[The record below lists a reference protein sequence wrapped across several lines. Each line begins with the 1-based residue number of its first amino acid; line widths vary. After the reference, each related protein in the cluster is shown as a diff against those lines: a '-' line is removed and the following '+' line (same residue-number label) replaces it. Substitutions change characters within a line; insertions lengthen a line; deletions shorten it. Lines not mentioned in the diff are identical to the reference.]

1 MNPYQHHLDEE
12 GEIVLAIKN
21 GAIDHPELNAP
32 DTHIETGLAHVFF
45 FGERVFKQY
54 KIVSDPD
61 HFIKGALAPTEKRFD
76 FLERDFT
83 LNQHVSG
90 GIYKEMYTH
99 ERIDGSVKFVEYK
112 RTSPHVWFEM
122 ERLDFSQNFHEQL
135 LRGEVTDVQL
145 YALGYYTAKLVAESP
160 VAVPEGLNWYE
171 LATQRVSFLEQF
183 LSWLPVEYKIAM
195 DDTDCVA
202 VLKQHLE
209 NHKKEYESIM
219 EKDLVVSLD
228 NHDENIFF
236 KDNKPLFIDVVPPM
250 QSWWYG
256 VPWLNL
262 ANIVVNVETLLSED
276 SAKIVEAGFMDYN
289 GIKELPKKDY
299 AFARALAYAISVAHF
314 GSLPEKA
321 AVAELYL
328 ERCKKIK
335 EWL

>member
-1 MNPYQHHLDEE
+1 MSEFQKHLDEE
-12 GEIVLAIKN
+12 VDIVVAIKE
-21 GAIDHPELNAP
+21 GAIAHLELTAP
-32 DTHIETGLAHVFF
+32 DNHIETGLAHVFF

-54 KIVSDPD
+54 KIVSDPE

-83 LNQHVSG
+83 LNQHFSG

-135 LRGEVTDVQL
+135 LRKEVTDVQL
-145 YALGYYTAKLVAESP
+145 FALGYYTAKLVAESP
-160 VAVPEGLNWYE
+160 VAVPEGVNWYQ
-171 LATQRVSFLEQF
+171 LATERIKFLEQF
-183 LSWLPVEYKIAM
+183 ISWLPVEYKVAM

-202 VLKQHLE
+202 ALKQHLE
-209 NHKKEYESIM
+209 SHKKEYESIM

-236 KDNKPLFIDVVPPM
+236 KAGKPIFIDVVPPM

-276 SAKIVEAGFMDYN
+276 SARIVEAGFMDYH
-289 GIKELPKKDY
+289 GIKELPEKEY
-299 AFARALAYAISVAHF
+299 AFTRALALSISVAHF
-314 GSLPEKA
+314 GSLPGKTE
-321 AVAELYL
+321 VAELYI
-328 ERCKKIK
+328 EKCKTIK
-335 EWL
+335 KWL